1 MDPFEQ
7 LWGPPKA
14 NAAGPLTMN
23 LIKHFEGYTP
33 KPKWDSKQYSVGFST
48 KWQPGTP
55 IGTRDD
61 HERELQR
68 EVGYAGSWLDR
79 NVTVPLDDTKRAVL
93 TSSGFNLG
101 TGPRGLG
108 RLLPDINA
116 GNWERVAERLRT
128 FNKSDGRVNPGLVS
142 RRNIEAD
149 MLLGRA
155 GPPMGGQSAAP
166 TQERA
171 QMPMMP
177 QQRQPGPLANAMGGM
192 SNSMVP
198 GILGGGDEPGY
209 FGKLLADPTF
219 LTGASVLGAGLSGQD
234 FGTALARGSQGA
246 QAQAE
251 MFDKRRK
258 ATAWQKMWGQNGQPN
273 AESPLLK
280 GVPPEILPIIQQM
293 GPEDGMRALQQI
305 AMKRLEPRQLTRV
318 GAGDTLYDE
327 RQGQAVF
334 TAPTA
339 EGGKP
344 PSGYRM
350 SADGQG
356 LEFIPGGPADPAL
369 KVKETQY
376 SEGASKA
383 ANFANMMQQSEAV
396 LAPYKENPLGV
407 VGQMNEMW
415 PEGMANRMRDPQ
427 YQAYRQ
433 SAMQWV
439 RAKLRKESG
448 AAISTPEFEGEFQ
461 TFFPQPG
468 DTPEVIA
475 QKKQARDAALMGMK
489 AESRGAYDQ
498 LFQGGPPPQPGAGAA
513 PGAQALPNG
522 APNMQ
527 QPMQPPPQMQQQ
539 GAPARLGPND
549 KAAFDA
555 MPSGTQFID
564 PEGNLRTK
572 P

>member
-1 MDPFEQ
+1 MDPFAE
-7 LWGPPKA
+7 LWGQPKA

-33 KPKWDSKQYSVGFST
+33 KPKWDSKQYSVGYST
-48 KWQPGTP
+48 KWEPGTP
-55 IGTRDD
+55 IGTRED
-61 HERELQR
+61 HEAALGREA
-68 EVGYAGSWLDR
+68 GHAGSWLDR

-101 TGPRGLG
+101 TGPKGLG
-108 RLLPDINA
+108 ALLPDINR
-116 GNWERVAERLRT
+116 GDWSTVAERLRT
-128 FNKSDGRVNPGLVS
+128 FNKSDGQVNPGLVS

-155 GPPMGGQSAAP
+155 GPPMNGQATAP
-166 TQERA
+166 TQESA

-177 QQRQPGPLANAMGGM
+177 QQRQQGPLANAMSGLP
-192 SNSMVP
+192 NSMVP

-209 FGKLLADPTF
+209 FGKLLSDPTF

-234 FGTALARGSQGA
+234 FGTALSRGTQGA

-280 GVPPEILPIIQQM
+280 GVPPDILPIIQQM

-327 RQGQAVF
+327 RQGQAVY
-334 TAPTA
+334 TAPSA
-339 EGGKP
+339 EGNKA

-350 SADGQG
+350 TSEGNMA
-356 LEFIPGGPADPAL
+356 FVPGGPADPAL

-396 LAPYKENPLGV
+396 LAPFKENPLDV

-415 PEGMANRMRDPQ
+415 PEGMANRMRDPK

-448 AAISTPEFEGEFQ
+448 AAISSPEFEGEFQ

-468 DTPEVIA
+468 DTPEVIQ
-475 QKKQARDAALMGMK
+475 QKTQARDAALMGMK
-489 AESRGAYDQ
+489 AESRGAYEQ
-498 LFQGGPPPQPGAGAA
+498 LFQGVQPGAGAA
-513 PGAQALPNG
+513 PGGGVPQQMPPQQAPQG
-522 APNMQ
+522 A
-527 QPMQPPPQMQQQ
+527 PPPQMQQQ
-539 GAPARLGPND
+539 GAPQPGQVEEGYRFKGGNPGDPN
-549 KAAFDA
+549 
-555 MPSGTQFID
+555 SWERIQ
-564 PEGNLRTK
+564 
-572 P
+572 

>member
-1 MDPFEQ
+1 LEVGQQMSDPFEQ

-23 LIKHFEGYTP
+23 LIKGFEGYAPTA
-33 KPKWDSKQYSVGFST
+33 KWDVRQHSGGYGSRAK
-48 KWQPGTP
+48 PGEQFTP
-55 IGTRDD
+55 EIA
-61 HERELQR
+61 EQR
-68 EVGYAGSWLDR
+68 LGQEVAPINAWLDK
-79 NVTVPLDDTKRAVL
+79 NITQPLTPERRAAFN
-93 TSSGFNLG
+93 SFGYNLG
-101 TGPRGLG
+101 VDDLEK
-108 RLLPDINA
+108 LKPDINRGDWSTV
-116 GNWERVAERLRT
+116 GNRMLS
-128 FNKSDGRVNPGLVS
+128 FNKALNEKTGQLEPLAGLIT
-142 RRNIEAD
+142 RRQKEAA
-149 MLLGRA
+149 MIT
-155 GPPMGGQSAAP
+155 GGAAP
-166 TQERA
+166 QESA

-177 QQRQPGPLANAMGGM
+177 QQRQQGPLANAMSGLP
-192 SNSMVP
+192 NSMVP

-209 FGKLLADPTF
+209 FGKLLSDPTF

-246 QAQAE
+246 QAQSE

-258 ATAWQKMWGQNGQPN
+258 AVAWQKMWGQNGQPN

-280 GVPPEILPIIQQM
+280 GVPPEVLPIIQQM

-305 AMKRLEPRQLTRV
+305 AMKRLEPRQLTPV
-318 GAGDTLYDE
+318 SPGATLYDE
-327 RQGQAVF
+327 RQGQAVY
-334 TAPTA
+334 TAPSA

-344 PSGYRM
+344 PAGYRM

-369 KVKETQY
+369 KVKDVQF

-415 PEGMANRMRDPQ
+415 PEGMANRMRDPA

-513 PGAQALPNG
+513 PGGGVP
-522 APNMQ
+522 
-527 QPMQPPPQMQQQ
+527 QPMPQQAPQGAPPPQMQQQ